1 MATQYTSILKLALP
15 TEGELSGTWGDVVND
30 NITSMVEEAIAGRAV
45 IDSWTANGHTLTTA
59 DGITAE
65 ARCAMLEFTD
75 TNTDLTGNA
84 EVICPTASKI
94 YIAKNATGA
103 GYSVTVK
110 TFAGTG
116 IAVPD
121 GETMFLFC
129 DGTNVVEAITS
140 VKTLKIADG
149 VQVNTILDE
158 DNMASDSATA
168 LATQQSIKAY
178 VDAQVTAQELDI
190 AGDSGTGAIDLDSQ
204 SLTVAGTANEIETA
218 ASGQTITVGLPSVVI
233 VTTSVTTPTVQA
245 TNINAND
252 GSTSA
257 TIADSTG
264 VMTIASSVLTTTD
277 INGGTI
283 DDTVIGGSTA
293 AAGTFTTATTTTG
306 VVTDTISER
315 TATSG
320 VTIDGVVLKD
330 NGITATGGGSLTGTW
345 SDLGSVTTVDIN
357 GGTIDGTTIGGASA
371 GAITGTTIT
380 GTSFVSSGD
389 MTFGDNDKA
398 IFGAGS
404 DLQIY
409 HGGTSSR
416 IQDLGTGNLII
427 DTNGTEIQL
436 TSGNISQYML
446 RAVKDGAVTLYH
458 NGTANPRLATT
469 STGIDVTGTVTAD
482 GLTVDGNSRINGDF
496 TIDTAPRGY
505 VFASTLEIG
514 SGGTLAVAGNANTSL
529 MSNIYF
535 ASDATYKVIN
545 TGLSAASHQL
555 YSGSHVFYTASAGGT
570 AGSSIDLFTRMNIAR
585 TGDISF
591 YEPTGTNARI
601 FYDASTQFVVNEDS
615 ADFDFRVESDANTH
629 ALFVDAGN
637 SRVGIGTASPAS
649 LLDVNG
655 GASASIITLSTTSGN
670 PGARIHFLGSPSTFK
685 NWAIGASAFAVN
697 GALEFVPSTT
707 NGGSTFTTPAMIID
721 SSNNVG
727 IGTTSPSVLV
737 EASKSQNAV
746 TDIKVT
752 NANTG
757 TAAQARLTLGNS
769 GSNIG
774 ALGFLG
780 GSFTTSGV
788 YRQDGVYVYSNGVGG
803 LTLLTGAAQPIY
815 FATNSA
821 ERMRITSG
829 GTLQIA
835 GGGNDNVGEINM
847 GNTAQNANRFQVRHQ
862 SSAWYL
868 KTVDSEPL
876 VFGTANTERMRLDS
890 SGNFIFNES
899 GADADF
905 RVESDTNTHMLFV
918 DAGNNRVGIGQSSPA
933 TVLDVNAS
941 VSNSEGILRVYLN
954 TATNDPTLK
963 ILQRGEGGNAGSTQ
977 GLLID
982 IAGQNAGDGKILN
995 TNVINSNLNGGV
1007 AFSPFSVNNLG
1018 SFDFRQGGVVN
1029 ESGGD
1034 ADFRVESDTNTHA
1047 LFVEGSSGN
1056 VSIGKSS
1063 PADKLDIDITAAAPS
1078 NSNFLGITVG
1088 PTSGSTAVGEGVGI
1102 GFRLRNTAGGGLG
1115 GNSFGGAI
1123 YGVQTDSAANTGGL
1137 AFYTRQDASTFSER
1151 MRLDSSGNLL
1161 VGPTSGSNHVIQ
1173 KSAASAIALNINNSS
1188 ATSPRGVSFTFSAG
1202 SPNDGTATF
1211 FTTADST
1218 AYRGGWLSN
1227 GGVQNYQANDSNL
1240 SDRRE
1245 KTNFS
1250 PAKSYLETICAIP
1263 VQTFNYIDQNM
1274 EEDPGLTLGVVA
1286 QDVQEVAP
1294 ELIMESNWGTE
1305 ENPKMRLSIYQTDLQ
1320 YALMKALQELKAE
1333 FDAYKLT
1340 HP

>member
-357 GGTIDGTTIGGASA
+357 GGTIDGVTIGGASA

-591 YEPTGTNARI
+591 YEDTGTNARI

-727 IGTTSPSVLV
+727 IGTSHQCEYWHRCSSTVNAWEQRLKHWSIGFSWRLV
-737 EASKSQNAV
+737 HHVGCISSGWRLCLQQRRWWSNAFNRSR
-746 TDIKVT
+746 T
-752 NANTG
+752 ANLFCYQLSRTH
-757 TAAQARLTLGNS
+757 AHHIRWH
-769 GSNIG
+769 
-774 ALGFLG
+774 F
-780 GSFTTSGV
+780 
-788 YRQDGVYVYSNGVGG
+788 
-803 LTLLTGAAQPIY
+803 
-815 FATNSA
+815 
-821 ERMRITSG
+821 
-829 GTLQIA
+829 
-835 GGGNDNVGEINM
+835 
-847 GNTAQNANRFQVRHQ
+847 ANR
-862 SSAWYL
+862 WW
-868 KTVDSEPL
+868 
-876 VFGTANTERMRLDS
+876 
-890 SGNFIFNES
+890 
-899 GADADF
+899 
-905 RVESDTNTHMLFV
+905 
-918 DAGNNRVGIGQSSPA
+918 
-933 TVLDVNAS
+933 
-941 VSNSEGILRVYLN
+941 
-954 TATNDPTLK
+954 
-963 ILQRGEGGNAGSTQ
+963 
-977 GLLID
+977 
-982 IAGQNAGDGKILN
+982 
-995 TNVINSNLNGGV
+995 
-1007 AFSPFSVNNLG
+1007 
-1018 SFDFRQGGVVN
+1018 RQ
-1029 ESGGD
+1029 
-1034 ADFRVESDTNTHA
+1034 
-1047 LFVEGSSGN
+1047 
-1056 VSIGKSS
+1056 
-1063 PADKLDIDITAAAPS
+1063 
-1078 NSNFLGITVG
+1078 
-1088 PTSGSTAVGEGVGI
+1088 
-1102 GFRLRNTAGGGLG
+1102 
-1115 GNSFGGAI
+1115 
-1123 YGVQTDSAANTGGL
+1123 
-1137 AFYTRQDASTFSER
+1137 
-1151 MRLDSSGNLL
+1151 
-1161 VGPTSGSNHVIQ
+1161 
-1173 KSAASAIALNINNSS
+1173 
-1188 ATSPRGVSFTFSAG
+1188 
-1202 SPNDGTATF
+1202 
-1211 FTTADST
+1211 
-1218 AYRGGWLSN
+1218 
-1227 GGVQNYQANDSNL
+1227 
-1240 SDRRE
+1240 
-1245 KTNFS
+1245 
-1250 PAKSYLETICAIP
+1250 
-1263 VQTFNYIDQNM
+1263 
-1274 EEDPGLTLGVVA
+1274 
-1286 QDVQEVAP
+1286 
-1294 ELIMESNWGTE
+1294 
-1305 ENPKMRLSIYQTDLQ
+1305 
-1320 YALMKALQELKAE
+1320 
-1333 FDAYKLT
+1333 
-1340 HP
+1340 